1 MNFKPHMYM
10 KQNCKSSIKGPTYP
24 RNMHAYWRKII
35 IWSLHSGVFRIQE
48 RGAKSGSLGN
58 GSTPMGSR
66 GRAPVD
72 DLGAKSSRSC
82 GILYAFWSQ
91 QNSNICV
98 TCRKFRSQKI
108 ADVRDARGGAS
119 PNDPQFN
126 TPLLRTCH
134 RTVRRGTSAYNH
146 SKIYFKAFYNR
157 VLLITRVNLTY
168 TRTAV
173 WTEPATNWHRSIVCI
188 RINCSLIY
196 LGNGD
201 GRTISL
207 GHLSQAHTIIS

>member
-58 GSTPMGSR
+58 GSTPMGFR

-108 ADVRDARGGAS
+108 ADVRDARGGGHRRM
-119 PNDPQFN
+119 
-126 TPLLRTCH
+126 TPSSIRHCSVHAIGPSVQARRHITIAKYILRPFI
-134 RTVRRGTSAYNH
+134 TVSC
-146 SKIYFKAFYNR
+146 
-157 VLLITRVNLTY
+157 L
-168 TRTAV
+168 
-173 WTEPATNWHRSIVCI
+173 
-188 RINCSLIY
+188 
-196 LGNGD
+196 
-201 GRTISL
+201 
-207 GHLSQAHTIIS
+207 